1 MSLGSTFKTLSDPQR
16 REILM
21 LIKKNYRM
29 SAGEIA
35 EAMHVSPQ
43 KLSYHLKLLKES
55 DLLIESKEKSF
66 VYYELNASLFD
77 ELILWLKQF
86 YGHVREASFLSS
98 IRGSC
103 HMLRPSSS
111 GWSMTIPTKCYIF

>member
-16 REILM
+16 RQILM

-35 EAMHVSPQ
+35 DALGVSPQ
-43 KLSYHLKLLKES
+43 KLSYHLRLLKES
-55 DLLIESKEKSF
+55 DLLIESKEKNF

-86 YGHVREASFLSS
+86 
-98 IRGSC
+98 
-103 HMLRPSSS
+103 
-111 GWSMTIPTKCYIF
+111 

>member
-16 REILM
+16 REILT
-21 LIKKNYRM
+21 LIKKHYRM

-35 EAMHVSPQ
+35 EAMNVSPQ

-55 DLLIESKEKSF
+55 DLLIESKEKNF

-86 YGHVREASFLSS
+86 
-98 IRGSC
+98 
-103 HMLRPSSS
+103 
-111 GWSMTIPTKCYIF
+111 

>member
-1 MSLGSTFKTLSDPQR
+1 
-16 REILM
+16 
-21 LIKKNYRM
+21 M

-35 EAMHVSPQ
+35 EAMNVSPQ

-55 DLLIESKEKSF
+55 DLLIESKEKNF

-86 YGHVREASFLSS
+86 
-98 IRGSC
+98 
-103 HMLRPSSS
+103 
-111 GWSMTIPTKCYIF
+111 

>member
-1 MSLGSTFKTLSDPQR
+1 MPLGKTFKTLSDPQR

-35 EAMHVSPQ
+35 SSLGISPP

-55 DLLIESKEKSF
+55 DLLIESKEKNF
-66 VYYELNASLFD
+66 VHYELNASLFD

-86 YGHVREASFLSS
+86 
-98 IRGSC
+98 
-103 HMLRPSSS
+103 
-111 GWSMTIPTKCYIF
+111 

>member
-1 MSLGSTFKTLSDPQR
+1 MSLGTTFKTLSDPLR
-16 REILM
+16 REILT

-35 EAMHVSPQ
+35 EALGVSPQ
-43 KLSYHLKLLKES
+43 SLSYHLRLLKES
-55 DLLIESKEKSF
+55 DLLIESREKNF

-86 YGHVREASFLSS
+86 
-98 IRGSC
+98 
-103 HMLRPSSS
+103 
-111 GWSMTIPTKCYIF
+111 

>member
-35 EAMHVSPQ
+35 EALGVTPQ

-55 DLLIESKEKSF
+55 DLLIESKEKNF

-86 YGHVREASFLSS
+86 
-98 IRGSC
+98 
-103 HMLRPSSS
+103 
-111 GWSMTIPTKCYIF
+111 

>member
-1 MSLGSTFKTLSDPQR
+1 MSIGSTFKTLSDPQR

-35 EAMHVSPQ
+35 EALGVTPQ

-55 DLLIESKEKSF
+55 DLLIESKEKNF

-86 YGHVREASFLSS
+86 
-98 IRGSC
+98 
-103 HMLRPSSS
+103 
-111 GWSMTIPTKCYIF
+111 

>member
-35 EAMHVSPQ
+35 EALGVTPQ

-55 DLLIESKEKSF
+55 DLLIESKKKNF

-86 YGHVREASFLSS
+86 
-98 IRGSC
+98 
-103 HMLRPSSS
+103 
-111 GWSMTIPTKCYIF
+111 

>member
-1 MSLGSTFKTLSDPQR
+1 VSLGSTFRTLSDPQR

-35 EAMHVSPQ
+35 DALGVTPQ

-55 DLLIESKEKSF
+55 DLLIESKEKNF

-86 YGHVREASFLSS
+86 
-98 IRGSC
+98 
-103 HMLRPSSS
+103 
-111 GWSMTIPTKCYIF
+111 

>member
-1 MSLGSTFKTLSDPQR
+1 MSLGKTLKTLSDPQR
-16 REILM
+16 REILT
-21 LIKKNYRM
+21 LIKQHYRM

-35 EAMHVSPQ
+35 EALGVSPQ

-55 DLLIESKEKSF
+55 DLLIESKEKNF

-86 YGHVREASFLSS
+86 
-98 IRGSC
+98 
-103 HMLRPSSS
+103 
-111 GWSMTIPTKCYIF
+111 

>member
-1 MSLGSTFKTLSDPQR
+1 
-16 REILM
+16 M

-35 EAMHVSPQ
+35 EALGVTPQ
-43 KLSYHLKLLKES
+43 KLSYHLKLLKKS
-55 DLLIESKEKSF
+55 DLLIESKEKNF

-86 YGHVREASFLSS
+86 
-98 IRGSC
+98 
-103 HMLRPSSS
+103 
-111 GWSMTIPTKCYIF
+111 

>member
-1 MSLGSTFKTLSDPQR
+1 MSLGSTFKTLSDPLR
-16 REILM
+16 RDILM

-35 EAMHVSPQ
+35 EALGVTPQ
-43 KLSYHLKLLKES
+43 SLSYHLKLLKQSE
-55 DLLIESKEKSF
+55 LVFETKEKNF

-86 YGHVREASFLSS
+86 
-98 IRGSC
+98 
-103 HMLRPSSS
+103 
-111 GWSMTIPTKCYIF
+111 

>member
-1 MSLGSTFKTLSDPQR
+1 MSLGTTFKTLSDSTR
-16 REILM
+16 REILT

-35 EAMHVSPQ
+35 EALGVTPQ
-43 KLSYHLKLLKES
+43 SLSYHLKLLKES
-55 DLLIESKEKSF
+55 DLLIETKEKNY

-86 YGHVREASFLSS
+86 
-98 IRGSC
+98 
-103 HMLRPSSS
+103 
-111 GWSMTIPTKCYIF
+111 

>member
-1 MSLGSTFKTLSDPQR
+1 MSLGKTLKTLSDPQR
-16 REILM
+16 RDILT

-35 EAMHVSPQ
+35 EALGISPQ

-55 DLLIESKEKSF
+55 DLLIESKEKNF

-86 YGHVREASFLSS
+86 
-98 IRGSC
+98 
-103 HMLRPSSS
+103 
-111 GWSMTIPTKCYIF
+111 

>member
-1 MSLGSTFKTLSDPQR
+1 MSLGKTLKTLSDPQR
-16 REILM
+16 REILT

-35 EAMHVSPQ
+35 EELGVSPQ
-43 KLSYHLKLLKES
+43 KLSYHLRLLKES
-55 DLLIESKEKSF
+55 DLLIESKEKNF

-86 YGHVREASFLSS
+86 
-98 IRGSC
+98 
-103 HMLRPSSS
+103 
-111 GWSMTIPTKCYIF
+111 